1 MSAESVRGARD
12 RDSSDSRHRAREA
25 AVQMLYQWEVG
36 RVPMTEVRVAF
47 WQGPAATT
55 SLSDVHRAFAG
66 ELADGVVA
74 SVDTIDPLIREAAE
88 HWRVERMNVL
98 DRLIMRLAVYEFLHE
113 PDTPAKVIINEA
125 LDLARTFS
133 GDESVRF
140 INGVLDAIRR
150 EQQRA

>member
-1 MSAESVRGARD
+1 MTASPARGTGPRIAR
-12 RDSSDSRHRAREA
+12 DSRHRAREA

-36 RVPMTEVRVAF
+36 RVEMPEVLDTF
-47 WQGPAATT
+47 WEGPGASEPLAEA
-55 SLSDVHRAFAG
+55 HRIFARA
-66 ELADGVVA
+66 LAEGVVA
-74 SVDTIDPLIREAAE
+74 SVETIDPLIREAAE

-113 PDTPAKVIINEA
+113 SETPAKVIINEA